1 MHGATHSAEGI
12 TEDQPWPAPRL
23 AWYALALLSLA
34 YVLSYLDRILI
45 NLLIEPIQAQF
56 QINDTQFGLLQ
67 SLAFGIFYTLMA
79 LPLGRLADSRDRRMI
94 VAGGIALFSLFTAI
108 SGLARSYGQLF
119 VARIGVGVGEAS
131 LTPSAYSLLSD
142 YFPPERLGRAIGLF
156 TMSAFVGTGLAYI
169 GGGAVVEWLS
179 GLGQL
184 KLPVLGL
191 LEPWQFTFLLIG
203 IPGLLLAPLMLTMRE
218 PPRRGVKEVKPV
230 PLSEVVNELRSR
242 KRTLMFIFAGFATV
256 TFSSYASAVW
266 TPAFFLRT
274 YGWQPGEIGLW
285 YGLIYLT
292 FGTTGAIFG
301 GWLSDRLMARGVLD
315 APLRVAAF
323 GYLGTCV
330 FGGLAPLMPSPELA
344 LILFAPATFLGTLPF
359 PLAGTA
365 IQLITPG
372 HLRGQVSALYLTV
385 INIVGLGLGPV
396 VVGAF
401 TDYLFTDPGDVR
413 YSLAIV
419 NAAAAPVAAV
429 LLGASFAGYRALRAA
444 SAARVSGAAT

>member
-108 SGLARSYGQLF
+108 SGLARSYWQLF

-218 PPRRGVKEVKPV
+218 PLRRGVKEVKPV

-344 LILFAPATFLGTLPF
+344 
-359 PLAGTA
+359 
-365 IQLITPG
+365 
-372 HLRGQVSALYLTV
+372 
-385 INIVGLGLGPV
+385 
-396 VVGAF
+396 
-401 TDYLFTDPGDVR
+401 
-413 YSLAIV
+413 
-419 NAAAAPVAAV
+419 
-429 LLGASFAGYRALRAA
+429 
-444 SAARVSGAAT
+444 